1 MLCMAVPIF
10 TIHDTEK
17 IKGVQVFFK
26 WSTLFWHKIEDR
38 LIVARARKIERFLSQ
53 AFFVAEVFT
62 GTPEKY
68 VGLY

>member
-1 MLCMAVPIF
+1 MYGRTYF
-10 TIHDTEK
+10 HDPRYRK
-17 IKGVQVFFK
+17 DKRGSGFFK

-38 LIVARARKIERFLSQ
+38 LIVARAWKIERFLSQ

-62 GTPEKY
+62 GSPEKY